1 MNATTLKAV
10 AFVAALIGLSS
21 TANAQHLHSSH
32 HHHDAMGHRIDDYGH
47 HIDLYGHHTG
57 NAGVYDNGL
66 YDYGYNSRPS
76 YYAPSTIVPSTS
88 SYYVPST
95 YVQPQTVYRPVV
107 TVPNNTIPGKP
118 VLVSSTEDITI
129 SSPVTAQ
136 GEVRYL
142 LGSNEYSMKP
152 GYRQKFAN
160 DREWVIAFGSGG
172 SRGEV
177 RYTLGPGAFEFRLT
191 DDGWDLV
198 KLKSPHNASLTK
210 PPPPPSE

>member
-1 MNATTLKAV
+1 MKLTTLKKIA
-10 AFVAALIGLSS
+10 AIFIAALIVLHS
-21 TANAQHLHSSH
+21 TANAQHFHSSH
-32 HHHDAMGHRIDDYGH
+32 HHHDAMGHRIDDFGH
-47 HIDLYGHHTG
+47 HIDLYGRHTG
-57 NAGVYDNGL
+57 GIGVYDNGF

-76 YYAPSTIVPSTS
+76 YFVPSTS
-88 SYYVPST
+88 SYYGPST
-95 YVQPQTVYRPVV
+95 YIQPQAVYRPAV
-107 TVPNNTIPGKP
+107 TVPSNSIPGKP
-118 VLVSSTEDITI
+118 TLVPSAEDITI
-129 SSPVTAQ
+129 SSPASAQ

-191 DDGWDLV
+191 DAGWDLV
-198 KLKSPHNASLTK
+198 KLKSPQSAPSLK